1 MEELLPI
8 GNVVMLENGNKR
20 TVIMGVLQFNLNN
33 QGRIYDYL
41 GVPYP
46 EGYMGQGSSI
56 LFNHDSVREVLFRG
70 YENEERQ
77 NMLEVMG
84 RLRRE
89 AEEAMKK

>member
-1 MEELLPI
+1 MEELLPV
-8 GNVVMLENGNKR
+8 GSVVVLENENKEA
-20 TVIMGVLQFNLNN
+20 VIIGVWQFDLHN

-46 EGYMGQGSSI
+46 EGYMGQGSSF

-70 YENEERQ
+70 YENEKRQ

-84 RLRRE
+84 WLRRE